1 MTSTTI
7 SNWREYF
14 LTSKQFHYLDENLI
28 QLWESID
35 PNTEIL
41 KNFDDISKK
50 TGVCFIALDPSETKL
65 QLFCHP
71 LVIGGSWKNPNK
83 SMIAFIDLEFSANQ

>member
-28 QLWESID
+28 QLRESID

-50 TGVCFIALDPSETKL
+50 TGVCFIALDPLETNLIHILKL
-65 QLFCHP
+65 PILKFIVIKLF
-71 LVIGGSWKNPNK
+71 L
-83 SMIAFIDLEFSANQ
+83 

>member
-28 QLWESID
+28 QLRESID

-41 KNFDDISKK
+41 KNFDDISKNP
-50 TGVCFIALDPSETKL
+50 GVCFIALDPSETKL